1 MTATKTAAP
10 HKAPPA
16 PKGAKGAKGAIARP
30 RSRLHA

>member
-16 PKGAKGAKGAIARP
+16 RRGAKGAIAWL

>member
-10 HKAPPA
+10 HRAPPA
-16 PKGAKGAKGAIARP
+16 PKGAKGAIARP